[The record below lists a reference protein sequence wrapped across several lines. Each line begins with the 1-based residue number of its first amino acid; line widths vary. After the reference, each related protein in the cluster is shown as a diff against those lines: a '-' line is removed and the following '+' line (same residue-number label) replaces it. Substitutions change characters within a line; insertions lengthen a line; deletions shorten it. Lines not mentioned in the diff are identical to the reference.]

1 MDRKLGEE
9 IYPRSHVS
17 QWEHGEEYDV
27 DAKISSIEFTHMR
40 IQDARNLEPLSVCTH
55 TEAQIVPRVEQ
66 ASAVHIRIS

>member
-9 IYPRSHVS
+9 IYARSHVS

-40 IQDARNLEPLSVCTH
+40 TQDARNLEPLSVSTH
-55 TEAQIVPRVEQ
+55 AEAQLCHVWSKQVLFT
-66 ASAVHIRIS
+66 